1 MAVTSARPP
10 QLKTA
15 PTFASLVVPPGTDV
29 GAARKLLEQAQD
41 GCLIASP
48 CRWPLPSIHRAPPS
62 HWAISHSSS
71 ASTWKSA
78 HSVRWDCAFRARTSG
93 SQRTYAAR
101 RAQLPDDGGAIARSS
116 GKMSA
121 AMPHWHGSLREWNR
135 QQRKAAIGVVR
146 IDVGLALF
154 SANQSSTLKLYFTLN
169 WYRTS
174 SPVVPSLSVRLPQSN
189 STPIMTLATGYISR
203 FAEAYCPL

>member
-135 QQRKAAIGVVR
+135 QQRKAAIAVVR
-146 IDVGLALF
+146 ITVGARALFRKSKLDAEVIFYTELVPNVVTRGAVVVGTLAPEQFHAHHDVGDRIH
-154 SANQSSTLKLYFTLN
+154 QQ
-169 WYRTS
+169 
-174 SPVVPSLSVRLPQSN
+174 VR
-189 STPIMTLATGYISR
+189 
-203 FAEAYCPL
+203 